1 MTTTFK
7 WAIPE
12 TDYLT
17 SDGFITVAHWT
28 CTATDGEFSAP
39 AYSTCSF
46 PAGTPA
52 TPYAQVTEQDVLGW
66 VWANGVD
73 KEATEASLQSQIDL
87 QKNPVQAAGV
97 PWATA

>member
-1 MTTTFK
+1 MTTQFN
-7 WAIPE
+7 WSIPQ

-17 SDGFITVAHWT
+17 ADGFITVAHWI
-28 CTATDGEFSAP
+28 CTAVDGNFSSS

-46 PAGTPA
+46 PAGTPT
-52 TPYAQVTEQDVLGW
+52 TPYAEVTEQDVLGW

-87 QKNPVQAAGV
+87 QKNPVQETGT